1 MKQFAFYSADD
12 KKKSKRSEEHLRR
25 HAHGHKH
32 RRAAEP
38 NYEIVTEHTTVYSTV
53 EVEGTEYPVP
63 SNVPVPNN
71 APAPNNAKNHKSS
84 APASSPTSAAPK
96 PDTPDLS
103 SAGTF
108 KRQAYYNS
116 KQGVSEGLVFMNH
129 RGGQGSGDFDMLV
142 YLVDSG

>member
-1 MKQFAFYSADD
+1 M
-12 KKKSKRSEEHLRR
+12 RR

-53 EVEGTEYPVP
+53 EVEATEDPVP
-63 SNVPVPNN
+63 DNV
-71 APAPNNAKNHKSS
+71 PAPNNVKNYKSS
-84 APASSPTSAAPK
+84 PPASSPTSVAGSDTPPK
-96 PDTPDLS
+96 SDTPDVS

-129 RGGQGSGDFDMLV
+129 RGGQGSGDFDM
-142 YLVDSG
+142 

>member
-1 MKQFAFYSADD
+1 MKQFAFYSADG
-12 KKKSKRSEEHLRR
+12 KKSKRSEEHLRR

-32 RRAAEP
+32 RRVAEP
-38 NYEIVTEHTTVYSTV
+38 DYEIVTEHTTVYSTV
-53 EVEGTEYPVP
+53 EVEATDAPV
-63 SNVPVPNN
+63 SNNVP
-71 APAPNNAKNHKSS
+71 APKNVKNHKSS
-84 APASSPTSAAPK
+84 APASSPTPAAPK

-116 KQGVSEGLVFMNH
+116 KQGASEGLVFMNH

-142 YLVDSG
+142 CLVDSS